1 MTRASRAQNVSM
13 FDALAEP
20 LRRALLGQV
29 RRLTAAEG
37 RRVDFSRP
45 PGAAGWYTPQDVC
58 WRVHADFVPMLVGGV
73 RALLLQALHPLAL
86 AAVWDHS
93 DLQGDL
99 SARLG
104 RTALFIAVTTYGTAA
119 MAEDAVARVRAV
131 HARTRGTAPDG
142 RAYAA
147 DDPALLRYVHL
158 TEVGSFLDAWRLL
171 GGRRAAPAQCDRY
184 YAETARV
191 AEALGAVAVPRT
203 QTQALAELE
212 AMRPQLAGGE
222 RPRAVLA
229 LLRGLGRGSARRRLN
244 RPFVEAG
251 VALLPPWARALYGL
265 PAVDRR
271 RDALLLAAVRP
282 SVPLLRWALR
292 EGVAA
297 QAARRLAADADGRPP

>member
-13 FDALAEP
+13 LDALAEP

-45 PGAAGWYTPQDVC
+45 PGAAGWYTPHDVC

-131 HARTRGTAPDG
+131 HARVRGTAPDG

-171 GGRRAAPAQCDRY
+171 GGWRAAPAQCDRY

-191 AEALGAVAVPRT
+191 AEALGASAVPRT
-203 QTQALAELE
+203 QALALAELQ
-212 AMRPQLAGGE
+212 AVRPQLAGGE
-222 RPRAVLA
+222 RSQAVLA

-244 RPFVEAG
+244 RPFVEVG
-251 VALLPPWARALYGL
+251 VALLPPWARVLYGL

-282 SVPLLRWALR
+282 GVPLLRWALHG
-292 EGVAA
+292 GVAA
-297 QAARRLAADADGRPP
+297 QAARRLAGLDPPRPA